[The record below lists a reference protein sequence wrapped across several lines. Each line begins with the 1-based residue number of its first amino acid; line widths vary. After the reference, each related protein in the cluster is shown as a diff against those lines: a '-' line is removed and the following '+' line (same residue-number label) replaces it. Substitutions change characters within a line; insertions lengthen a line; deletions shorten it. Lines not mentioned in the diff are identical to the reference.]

1 MRRYFRSLIIIF
13 ILIAIAATSLFVQHI
28 QFNFFGTNFNR
39 GGDTPL
45 GLSLG
50 LDLQGGSHLVYQAS
64 KDITVSFEEIV
75 SLNQVKDAISQ
86 IGLENVVIKRGEE
99 DNFIISKI
107 SLQKEDSER
116 IREGLLEYIGDISIF
131 QFSLAPTDEQIEGV
145 MSIIE
150 RRVNAFG
157 VTEPSIQL
165 MGSNRILVQLPNI
178 ELSKAKELIGET
190 ATLEFKERTIN
201 ALQPLDITTSDI
213 VSTEL
218 NIGTDEKDVILNLL
232 LDSSATQEMEALF
245 IRLSEKT
252 EENINKIGY
261 LLGQDALIL
270 TLLGQD
276 TDPINV
282 NYQEIE
288 HLEDNL
294 FLLKLSEFQTINEA
308 MEVLGESPQFNFQE
322 LIAKL
327 DTRIGLTG
335 SDLIRAFAGQHPTT
349 GEPIVSTQFNDRGAR
364 IFAEVTGRI
373 AGTANQFAIFLDDE
387 ELLSPVAQQAIT
399 GGSAFIQGPGFT
411 FDMVRTIAIQ
421 LESGRLPIPIE
432 VIQERTVDA
441 TLGSDSLKKSVIAGL
456 VGLAM
461 VLIFMVFYY
470 RMIGLVAGGALI
482 VYTILVMA
490 IFKLWP
496 ITLTLSGVAAL
507 ILSIG
512 MAVDANILIFERMK
526 EELRA
531 GRSLNTAVN
540 EGFNRAWTSI
550 RDSNISTI
558 ITCAILFWFGNQLGT
573 SIIQGFALTLFVGVV
588 VSMFTAITV
597 SRTFVRVLATTSF
610 AKRTNWLLAIDGK
623 VKERS
628 RKLQS
633 SDPN

>member
-1 MRRYFRSLIIIF
+1 MRRYFRRLIIIF
-13 ILIAIAATSLFVQHI
+13 LLIAVAATSLFVQHI
-28 QFNFFGTNFNR
+28 QFNFLGTNFDR

-45 GLSLG
+45 GLNLG

-75 SLNQVKDAISQ
+75 SLGEVQDAVSK
-86 IGLENVVIKRGEE
+86 IGLENVLVKRGEE
-99 DNFIISKI
+99 NNFIINKT
-107 SLQKEDSER
+107 SLQKEESET

-131 QFSLAPTDEQIEGV
+131 EFSLDPTDEQIEGV

-157 VTEPSIQL
+157 VTEPTIQL

-178 ELSKAKELIGET
+178 ELAKAKELIGET
-190 ATLEFKERTIN
+190 ATLEFKERNIN
-201 ALQPLDITTSDI
+201 ALQPLDVTAEDVI
-213 VSTEL
+213 STEL
-218 NIGTDEKDVILNLL
+218 KVGDDTSVLLNLL
-232 LDSSATQEMEALF
+232 LDPNATKKMKALLV
-245 IRLSEKT
+245 RLSERT
-252 EENINKIGY
+252 QENIDNIGY

-270 TLLGQD
+270 SLLEKD
-276 TDPINV
+276 SDPINV

-288 HLEDNL
+288 YVENNL
-294 FLLKLSEFQTINEA
+294 FVLKLSEFQTIAEA
-308 MEVLGESPQFNFQE
+308 KEVLGESPQFNLQE
-322 LIAKL
+322 LVAKL
-327 DTRIGLTG
+327 DTPIGLTG
-335 SDLIRAFAGQHPTT
+335 SDLVRAFAGQHSTT
-349 GEPIVSTQFNDRGAR
+349 GEPIVNTQFNDRGAR

-373 AGTANQFAIFLDDE
+373 AGTPNQFAIFLDGE
-387 ELLSPVAQQAIT
+387 ELLSPTAQKAIT
-399 GGSAFIQGPGFT
+399 GGSAFIQGPDFT

-421 LESGRLPIPIE
+421 LESGRLPVPIE

-441 TLGSDSLKKSVIAGL
+441 TLGSDSLRKSVVAGL

-461 VLIFMVFYY
+461 VLIFMVFYF
-470 RMIGLVAGGALI
+470 RMIWLVAGSALI
-482 VYTILVMA
+482 VYTILVLA

-531 GRSLNTAVN
+531 GRSLNTAVT

-558 ITCAILFWFGNQLGT
+558 ITCGIIFWFGNQLGT
-573 SIIQGFALTLFVGVV
+573 SIIQGFALTLFVGVII
-588 VSMFTAITV
+588 SMFTAITV
-597 SRTFVRVLATTSF
+597 SRTFVAVLATTPL
-610 AKRTNWLLAIDGK
+610 AKRVNWLLAIDGK
-623 VKERS
+623 INERAK
-628 RKLQS
+628 KLPES
-633 SDPN
+633 SPN